1 MSTEWLRQ
9 EHIDAQKKRVKLIQW
24 KLVVVAT
31 LGATALGFTGSNAA
45 PNSDLVL
52 CCIPF
57 VCCYAD
63 ALIYHNG
70 IISHVIGEFIR
81 KHDFDPILAK
91 YEDFSLEVRKMQTI
105 MGKRLN
111 AYALERL
118 TLDLSSIAF
127 CLAISVYKVLYWTA
141 HSAAIIGAGLVGIL
155 ASFLLRRAYENRR
168 RQIRP
173 LLA

>member
-81 KHDFDPILAK
+81 NMIL
-91 YEDFSLEVRKMQTI
+91 I
-105 MGKRLN
+105 
-111 AYALERL
+111 
-118 TLDLSSIAF
+118 LSSPNTK
-127 CLAISVYKVLYWTA
+127 ISP
-141 HSAAIIGAGLVGIL
+141 
-155 ASFLLRRAYENRR
+155 LRYARCK
-168 RQIRP
+168 P
-173 LLA
+173 LWGND